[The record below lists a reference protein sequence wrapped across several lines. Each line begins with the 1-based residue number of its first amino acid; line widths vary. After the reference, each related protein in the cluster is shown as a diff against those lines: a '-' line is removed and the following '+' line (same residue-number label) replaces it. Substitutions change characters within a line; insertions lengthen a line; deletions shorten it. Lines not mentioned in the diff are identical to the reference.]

1 MYAVTVMV
9 TRAAPAINPN
19 ALYQRRWRER
29 QKHPVI
35 VVGRFEYE
43 RDAVLSALIK
53 TKRLSQAEA
62 ERRDLVERALSVM
75 VAEWSAEV
83 NK

>member
-1 MYAVTVMV
+1 MSGQV
-9 TRAAPAINPN
+9 APAPNPN

-35 VVGRFEYE
+35 VVGHIEYE
-43 RDAVLSALIK
+43 RDAVLSALIRSE
-53 TKRLSQAEA
+53 RLSQAQA
-62 ERRDLVERALSVM
+62 ERRDLVERALSV
-75 VAEWSAEV
+75 VIAEWVEV